1 MANKEDRLQEQKRRG
16 IKAGLGKIKAGPG
29 ARLQKKKKDNFII
42 MIDDKYMS
50 DPKTFGMEEIVI
62 MNPEKKAKGGRVGL
76 KSGSKG
82 CKLAIKGKG
91 RAYGKNS

>member
-42 MIDDKYMS
+42 VVDDKYVS
-50 DPKTFGMEEIVI
+50 DPTKFGIDDIVI
-62 MNPEKKAKGGRVGL
+62 INPEKKAKGGRVGL
-76 KSGSKG
+76 KGGGICKKG
-82 CKLAIKGKG
+82 MNRKAV
-91 RAYGKNS
+91 GKNS